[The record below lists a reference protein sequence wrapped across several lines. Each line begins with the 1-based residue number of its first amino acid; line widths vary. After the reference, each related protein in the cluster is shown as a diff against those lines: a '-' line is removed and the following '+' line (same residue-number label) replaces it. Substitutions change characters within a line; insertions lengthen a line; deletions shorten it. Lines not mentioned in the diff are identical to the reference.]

1 MSEDTRPRAHTDPV
15 ELWRQWY
22 DTTLGM
28 WSNLLGA
35 SSKETSTEPYDLYRR
50 WLDNLQEASKQ
61 MNGGP
66 AGFTNLYENWQQWA
80 EATTETWRRA
90 AEVGTRMAG
99 MAVPRWIEMA
109 EEVQKQMLG
118 EGGLPTD
125 PMDFY
130 TRWYNATSEPLSKL
144 ADDILRD
151 EAFLESSRRM
161 IDYYSISDSIFRRAS
176 EEYFSTLQL
185 PTSSDTNRIA
195 QLVVALDDRTDRIE
209 EMLEEIEPG
218 QEEPPATAGAV
229 ETLGER
235 LERVESRLDQ
245 LDRVESKLDQ
255 LLAAQNTTADGGQ

>member
-1 MSEDTRPRAHTDPV
+1 M
-15 ELWRQWY
+15 
-22 DTTLGM
+22 
-28 WSNLLGA
+28 
-35 SSKETSTEPYDLYRR
+35 YRR

-61 MNGGP
+61 MNGDP

-109 EEVQKQMLG
+109 EEIQKQMLG
-118 EGGLPTD
+118 EGGIPTD

-130 TRWYNATSEPLSKL
+130 TRWYNATSGPLSKL

-176 EEYFSTLQL
+176 EGYFSNLQL
-185 PTSSDTNRIA
+185 PTSSDTDRIA
-195 QLVVALDDRTDRIE
+195 ELVVALDDRTDRIE

-218 QEEPPATAGAV
+218 QEEPATAGAV
-229 ETLGER
+229 DNLEKR

-255 LLAAQNTTADGGQ
+255 LLAAQNATAGDGQ

>member
-1 MSEDTRPRAHTDPV
+1 MT
-15 ELWRQWY
+15 
-22 DTTLGM
+22 
-28 WSNLLGA
+28 
-35 SSKETSTEPYDLYRR
+35 PYNLYRR

-61 MNGGP
+61 MNGDP
-66 AGFTNLYENWQQWA
+66 AGFTNLYENWQRWM

-99 MAVPRWIEMA
+99 MAAPRWIEMA
-109 EEVQKQMLG
+109 EGVQKQMLG

-151 EAFLESSRRM
+151 EAFLASSRRL

-176 EEYFSTLQL
+176 EEYFSNLQL

-195 QLVVALDDRTDRIE
+195 ELVVALDDRTDRIE
-209 EMLEEIEPG
+209 EMLEEIEPA
-218 QEEPPATAGAV
+218 QEEPATAGAV
-229 ETLGER
+229 DNVERR

-255 LLAAQNTTADGGQ
+255 VLAAQNTTAGDGQ

>member
-1 MSEDTRPRAHTDPV
+1 MSEGARSRANTDPV

-22 DTTLGM
+22 DTTFGM
-28 WSNLLGA
+28 WPDLLGA
-35 SSKETSTEPYDLYRR
+35 SNKETHTEPYDLYRR

-61 MNGGP
+61 MEGDP
-66 AGFTNLYENWQQWA
+66 AGFTSLYENWQRWA

-90 AEVGTRMAG
+90 AEAGTRMAG
-99 MAVPRWIEMA
+99 MAAPRWIEMA

-118 EGGLPTD
+118 EGGFPTD

-130 TRWYNATSEPLSKL
+130 TRWYNATSGPLSKL

-161 IDYYSISDSIFRRAS
+161 IDYYSISDSIFRRVS
-176 EEYFSTLQL
+176 EEYFSNLQL
-185 PTSSDTNRIA
+185 PTSSDTDRIA
-195 QLVVALDDRTDRIE
+195 ELVVALDDRTDRIE

-218 QEEPPATAGAV
+218 DEEPATAEAV
-229 ETLGER
+229 DTLGKR

-255 LLAAQNTTADGGQ
+255 LLAAQNTTASDGQ

>member
-1 MSEDTRPRAHTDPV
+1 MSEGARSRGNTDPV
-15 ELWRQWY
+15 EFWRQWY
-22 DTTLGM
+22 DTTFGM

-35 SSKETSTEPYDLYRR
+35 GNKETHIEPYDLYRR
-50 WLDNLQEASKQ
+50 WLDNLQEAGKQ
-61 MNGGP
+61 MGGDP

-80 EATTETWRRA
+80 KATTETWRRA

-99 MAVPRWIEMA
+99 LAAPRWIEMA

-118 EGGLPTD
+118 EGGFPTD

-161 IDYYSISDSIFRRAS
+161 IDYYSISDSIFRRAA
-176 EEYFSTLQL
+176 EEYFSSLQL

-195 QLVVALDDRTDRIE
+195 ELVVALDDRSDRIE
-209 EMLEEIEPG
+209 EMLEELEPG
-218 QEEPPATAGAV
+218 QEEPATAGAV
-229 ETLGER
+229 DSLEKR

-255 LLAAQNTTADGGQ
+255 LLEARNATAGDGQ